1 MGINICRYR
10 HDNTLGWG
18 VIQGNTIHH
27 VGGYDTLEAFLMHG
41 KADAFHLDTS
51 GAGIDMGAV
60 ELLSPVTPPCS
71 IVCQGLNYDDH
82 RKESGVSTRSR
93 PPFNMMFTKASS
105 SLNNPHGDIVRPE
118 GVQLL
123 DYELELGLIIG
134 REIKGPI
141 DLTEEAAAD
150 HIAGIVMTNDVS
162 ARDVQI
168 PQQQWFK
175 GKSFRTFCPVGPF
188 IHLFAPGEFDRLRD
202 IDIRLEVNG
211 RVRQE
216 ANTRQLL
223 FQPSETLHELSG
235 IMDLHPGDLIMT
247 GTPGGVALNVP
258 PASVQRLMRFVL
270 GERLLMKMFLK
281 NQRTQP
287 HYLQDGDVIT
297 STMRSPD
304 GTIDLGIMR
313 QRVVAGT

>member
-1 MGINICRYR
+1 MGIHICRYR
-10 HDNTLGWG
+10 YDNSISWG
-18 VIQGNTIHH
+18 VVQENSIHR
-27 VGGYDTLEAFLMHG
+27 VGGHDTLEAFLMHG
-41 KADAFHLDTS
+41 KAEAFQLDTS
-51 GAGIDMGAV
+51 GIGINLGDV
-60 ELLSPVTPPCS
+60 ELLSPVTHPCS

-93 PPFNMMFTKASS
+93 PSFNMMFMKASS
-105 SLNNPHGDIVRPE
+105 SLSAPHGDIVRPE

-134 REIKGPI
+134 RKITGQVAI
-141 DLTEEAAAD
+141 TEETATD
-150 HIAGIVMTNDVS
+150 CIDGIVMTNDVS
-162 ARDVQI
+162 ARDLQI

-175 GKSFRTFCPVGPF
+175 GKSFRTFCPTGPF
-188 IHLFAPGEFDRLRD
+188 IYLFEPGEFDRLRD

-216 ANTRQLL
+216 ANTCQLI
-223 FQPSETLHELSG
+223 FQPWETVNELSS
-235 IMDLHPGDLIMT
+235 IMDLHPGDLVMT

-258 PASVQRLMRFVL
+258 PASVQRIMRFVL

-281 NQRTQP
+281 KQRAQP
-287 HYLQDGDVIT
+287 HYLQDGDVVT

-304 GTIDLGIMR
+304 GSIDLGMMR
-313 QRVVAGT
+313 QSVVVGD